1 MLFDD
6 SYERYWNRDDVCKNT
21 TNLTGHSKYQI
32 FEVQNCT
39 IAYTLKI
46 LRNHLMTVQ
55 KESCPFQ
62 LITFVKFVHIRT
74 SYTHNC
80 KICAHFWNFVLL
92 NLTRQSAQ
100 VRYPPTSK
108 SYCTKWPHNL
118 SMALGLDFSCL
129 NLLLD
134 L

>member
-62 LITFVKFVHIRT
+62 LITFVKFVPAIHTIAKFAHIFE
-74 SYTHNC
+74 
-80 KICAHFWNFVLL
+80 I
-92 NLTRQSAQ
+92 
-100 VRYPPTSK
+100 
-108 SYCTKWPHNL
+108 L
-118 SMALGLDFSCL
+118 SS
-129 NLLLD
+129 
-134 L
+134 